1 MEEEKKIDPANQDS
15 ILTLTGL
22 QLKNLNEDVFIN
34 NY

>member
-1 MEEEKKIDPANQDS
+1 MEEEKKIDPNQDS